1 VRPSLAHLLVL
12 PASQGLKF
20 AFLVK
25 SRVDQVKAAMTYSMK
40 SENKLDGASNFR
52 AWKTRIDLI
61 LAKNKVLDIVKGKIV
76 ELEFEEGKEKE
87 PQNVAVMEKFKDG
100 DINAMSIIVDSIY
113 HLIPYISHLDSS
125 KMYDALT
132 NLFSVRNIGQVMSL
146 KNELRDM
153 KMNDDDDITSYFVR
167 ISQLRDQLQT
177 IEEIISKK
185 ELVNI
190 VLNGLPKTWDAFAAS
205 MNTRKEYPT
214 FEELWTCAQEES
226 RISAKEK
233 PQKKYDDQA
242 FTTRFKNFGN
252 KRKFGSR
259 RKPNQEK
266 DISEI
271 QRFNCRKYG
280 HYKNHCPKLKKRKG
294 THGASVAEE
303 KEPTKKT
310 KQDKTNFFFQRQGN
324 NTLHSS
330 CTYLVCIVSVH
341 ILYIYLLEDNMF
353 QEEPYLWNN
362 NKIRIAII
370 IQVR

>member
-12 PASQGLKF
+12 SESQDVKF
-20 AFLVK
+20 ELLVK

-76 ELEFEEGKEKE
+76 KPEFEEGKEKE
-87 PQNVAVMEKFKDG
+87 PQNVAAMEKFKDG
-100 DINAMSIIVDSIY
+100 DINAMSIIVDSIKD

-125 KMYDALT
+125 KKMYDALT

-153 KMNDDDDITSYFVR
+153 KMNDDDNITSYFVR
-167 ISQLRDQLQT
+167 ISQLRDQLQA
-177 IEEIISKK
+177 IEEIISEK

-214 FEELWTCAQEES
+214 FEELWTCCAQEES

-242 FTTRFKNFGN
+242 FTARFKNFRN

-259 RKPNQEK
+259 RKPNKEK
-266 DISEI
+266 DISEV
-271 QRFNCRKYG
+271 QCFNCRKYG
-280 HYKNHCPKLKKRKG
+280 HYKNHCPELKKRKEK
-294 THGASVAEE
+294 HEASVAEE

-310 KQDKTNFFFQRQGN
+310 KQDERDFFF
-324 NTLHSS
+324 
-330 CTYLVCIVSVH
+330 
-341 ILYIYLLEDNMF
+341 
-353 QEEPYLWNN
+353 
-362 NKIRIAII
+362 
-370 IQVR
+370 